1 MDQYESEKEFL
12 CGTCYE
18 SVSLEEAII
27 MGDCGHGLCTE
38 CFQWY
43 CEEKVRAGTSCSMT
57 LCPVQPCGNL
67 VSAMVFEKCLE
78 KELWQKYKRFLIS
91 SFVEASYNAK
101 WCPGKGCTMIV
112 ANKLGTPV
120 EVQCSCGTRFCYGCL
135 KAPHPPISCELV
147 EKWLEVCEEERDIE
161 AELNA

>member
-1 MDQYESEKEFL
+1 MDQYESDKEFL

-18 SVSLEEAII
+18 SVSLEEAVI

-57 LCPVQPCGNL
+57 LCPIQPCGNL
-67 VSAMVFEKCLE
+67 VPAIVFEKLLE

-101 WCPGKGCTMIV
+101 WCPGRGCNMIV
-112 ANKLGTPV
+112 ANKLGTSV
-120 EVQCSCGTRFCYGCL
+120 EV
-135 KAPHPPISCELV
+135 
-147 EKWLEVCEEERDIE
+147 
-161 AELNA
+161 